1 MEEMG
6 PGFGHF
12 WIRDG
17 RAGLGAVACERK
29 LWITGLNEAR
39 LQLYGTRGREVTL
52 HVLHREGANI
62 HAWDVRAT
70 VQDSGTSAD
79 SYELYSFFSK
89 RDLYH
94 PFAIFRIY
102 K

>member
-1 MEEMG
+1 MDIIEGRARIADPERLGQATLMEEMG

-39 LQLYGTRGREVTL
+39 LQFYGSV
-52 HVLHREGANI
+52 GAKLLF
-62 HAWDVRAT
+62 V
-70 VQDSGTSAD
+70 
-79 SYELYSFFSK
+79 F
-89 RDLYH
+89 
-94 PFAIFRIY
+94 
-102 K
+102 